1 MQEKLTDRLASLKS
15 DVEFHN
21 TLIDSRER
29 PDGKTWEVRKAI
41 RDAQMDEITFIEG
54 VLA

>member
-1 MQEKLTDRLASLKS
+1 MKEKLVERIASLKS
-15 DVEFHN
+15 DVDFHN

-41 RDAQMDEITFIEG
+41 RDTQLAEIAFIEG